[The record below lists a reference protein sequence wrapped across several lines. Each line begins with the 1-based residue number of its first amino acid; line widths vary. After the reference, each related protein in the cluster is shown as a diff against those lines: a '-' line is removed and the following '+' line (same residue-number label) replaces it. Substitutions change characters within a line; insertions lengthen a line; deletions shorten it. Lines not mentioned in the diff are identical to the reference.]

1 MALNERERLVLNT
14 VTMRLNEK
22 ESLTYLEKNHHKMEH
37 ATYYRIKARI
47 EAETLKRINE
57 IGSQFQHQHLARIE
71 ELELIR
77 SEMWKNCSL
86 ETVPFKKVM
95 ILKEIKELQPFISA
109 YHEATKHIMEDEV
122 DKVTKQESDSLSIVR
137 S

>member
-1 MALNERERLVLNT
+1 
-14 VTMRLNEK
+14 MRFNEK
-22 ESLTYLEKNHHKMEH
+22 ESLAYLEENHHKMEH
-37 ATYYRIKARI
+37 ATYYRIKGRI

-57 IGSQFQHQHLARIE
+57 IGRQFQHQHLARIE

-77 SEMWKNCSL
+77 AEMWQNYTL
-86 ETVPFKKVM
+86 EEVPFKRVM
-95 ILKEIKELQPFISA
+95 ILKEIKEMQPFISA

-122 DKVTKQESDSLSIVR
+122 GKVTKQESDSLSIVR